1 MVAKESS
8 IAIIGVGHLGTAL
21 ALQLHNAGFLLHEL
35 VTRDD
40 VRSLKRAQKL
50 ARRVGAKAKMISA
63 AALTARVI
71 WICVNDDAIRPLA
84 EQLAKR
90 GNWQGKIV
98 VHSSG
103 ALSSDELKTLKQRG
117 AHVGSAHPMMTF
129 VGNAQVSFKG
139 ISFALEGDAKAVTLG
154 RSVAVALG
162 MQPFTIPKSSKVL
175 YHATGSFSSP
185 MVIALMTFAERV
197 AAAAKVPRKL
207 VPKVIRPI
215 LQKTLEN
222 YLANGAAAAFSGP
235 INRGDIATVRKHLA
249 ELKRVPGA
257 REVYILLARAAAN
270 GLPVKNRAQIKKL
283 LGER

>member
-1 MVAKESS
+1 MAKKSS
-8 IAIIGVGHLGTAL
+8 IAIIGAGHLGTAL
-21 ALQLHNAGFLLHEL
+21 ALGLHNAGFSLHEL

-50 ARRVGAKAKMISA
+50 ARRVGAKARMISA

-90 GNWQGKIV
+90 ENWQGKIAL
-98 VHSSG
+98 HSSG
-103 ALSSDELKTLKQRG
+103 ALSSDELSALKHQG
-117 AHVGSAHPMMTF
+117 AYVGSVHPMMTF
-129 VGNAQVSFKG
+129 VGNGPVSFKG
-139 ISFALEGDAKAVTLG
+139 ISFALEGDAKAVTFG
-154 RSVAVALG
+154 REVATALG
-162 MQPFTIPKSSKVL
+162 MEPFTIPKSSKVL

-222 YLANGAAAAFSGP
+222 YFANGAAAAFSGP
-235 INRGDIATVRKHLA
+235 INRGDIATVTKHLA
-249 ELKRVPGA
+249 ELKKVPSA
-257 REVYILLARAAAN
+257 REVYILLARAAAET
-270 GLPVKNRAQIKKL
+270 LPVKNRAQVKKL